1 MRSPNPV
8 QPLHPPAPRAPIAP
22 APRPLPQ
29 GVPMDV
35 DRMHDR
41 VAPADDHCFRC
52 KKKGHYS
59 RDCPLRWDVRHM
71 LDDELEAL
79 IMERLAR
86 KDAVPADQTPSSAN
100 AGTSDAE
107 EGF

>member
-1 MRSPNPV
+1 
-8 QPLHPPAPRAPIAP
+8 
-22 APRPLPQ
+22 
-29 GVPMDV
+29 MDV
-35 DRMHDR
+35 DRMRDR

-86 KDAVPADQTPSSAN
+86 KDAVPADQTPSSAD
-100 AGTSDAE
+100 AGASDAE